1 MLFASRNPN
10 YTEKNTFSIVYCHLQ
25 WTVTE
30 SGVVRG
36 GSGSAAVVPGDELVM
51 TTPIIE
57 VRVWGLLGGSGSDQL
72 RR

>member
-1 MLFASRNPN
+1 
-10 YTEKNTFSIVYCHLQ
+10 LQ
-25 WTVTE
+25 RTVKE

-36 GSGSAAVVPGDELVM
+36 GSGGAAVVPGDELVM